1 MSSLNPLAVAALA
14 LLNERPM
21 HPYEMYQLLLERQ
34 EDQIVKVRPG
44 SLYHAVE
51 RLHGQELVSIVGTE
65 REGNR
70 PERTTYAIT
79 EAGFDALVAQLREW
93 LSTPVNEFPRF
104 PLALAEAHNGPAK
117 HVVDDLRSY
126 VGHLD
131 TQLTRLDE
139 GVTHARS
146 RGVPEAY
153 LIEAD
158 YLRTIKL
165 AEREWITNLISRI
178 ETKDLPWQP
187 KQ

>member
-1 MSSLNPLAVAALA
+1 MTSLKPLAVAALA

-34 EDQIVKVRPG
+34 EDHLVKVRPG

-51 RLHGQELVSIVGTE
+51 RLHGEQLVSVVGTE

-79 EAGFDALVAQLREW
+79 EAGYDALVAQLREW
-93 LSTPVNEFPRF
+93 LSTPVNEYPRF
-104 PLALAEAHNGPAK
+104 PLALAEAHNGPADL
-117 HVVDDLRSY
+117 VVSDLRTY
-126 VGHLD
+126 VKNLD
-131 TQLTRLDE
+131 VDLERLQE
-139 GVTHARS
+139 GVAHARS
-146 RGVPEAY
+146 RDVPEAY

-158 YLRTIKL
+158 YLHTMKL
-165 AEREWITNLISRI
+165 AEREWITQLISRI

-187 KQ
+187 RQ